1 MSEEQVAEVSQ
12 EVAPSVADT
21 GDWRS
26 QIPEDI
32 AGHKSLEHI
41 QDVGSLAKSYVS
53 AQSMIGADKIA
64 IPGKYATDEDWAEVD
79 MRLGRPETPD
89 GYNLENKLPEGIE
102 ADEQMLSQFSEMA
115 HKVGLRPNQ
124 AQSLLDWYNT
134 TVGETTQFQAA
145 EYEAAQQSIEKDLQR
160 EFGPAY
166 QDSLDNAVGI
176 TAQFGSEEMTEI
188 MLADGTRLGDNPDF
202 IRMNVGIAN
211 FISERIGED
220 TLEGV
225 KTSGQMTTADI
236 QTQINDIDANPAYM
250 QKGHPQQP
258 FLVSERL
265 RLQEMLNNA
274 IG

>member
-21 GDWRS
+21 EDWRS

-79 MRLGRPETPD
+79 TRLGQPETPD

-145 EYEAAQQSIEKDLQR
+145 EYEATQQSIEKDLQR